1 MSGLV
6 MEQARPPRR
15 HLVFLLHDFKQSY
28 KLSFDLLSPD
38 IYLAPFVNPFST
50 LTFFPS
56 YEEYCSELHNAA
68 FSLLEE
74 EQLREEEEQLR
85 QAEAQRQHLL
95 RQEEAKLRQ
104 AEAQRQ
110 HLLRQEEAKLRQAE
124 AQRQHLL
131 RQSKARKDPQQ
142 AEANR
147 RG

>member
-104 AEAQRQ
+104 AEA
-110 HLLRQEEAKLRQAE
+110 KLRQAE